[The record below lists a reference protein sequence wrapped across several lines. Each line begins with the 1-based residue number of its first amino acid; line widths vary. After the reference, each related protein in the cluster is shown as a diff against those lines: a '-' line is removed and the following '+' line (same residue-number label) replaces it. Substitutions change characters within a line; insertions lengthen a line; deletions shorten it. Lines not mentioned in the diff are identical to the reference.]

1 MLLHFGKFLGFLG
14 FDDSGTIKQTVHPV
28 GVMPQFWGPAD

>member
-1 MLLHFGKFLGFLG
+1 
-14 FDDSGTIKQTVHPV
+14 VHPV